1 MTDTDRRLPGDGGV
15 RWELVFDGIGDI
27 GFDSPVSVEVWGD
40 NPDEL
45 ARASAAGLHT
55 LGVTAK

>member
-1 MTDTDRRLPGDGGV
+1 MADGTTNPIDALG
-15 RWELVFDGIGDI
+15 GI
-27 GFDSPVSVEVWGD
+27 GFDGPVSVDIWGD

-45 ARASAAGLHT
+45 ARASAAGVRE